1 LLLLLL
7 LLWLR
12 WLCSGFDADTG
23 IVKLRMAGSCVGC
36 PSSTL
41 TLKQGVEQ
49 MLMHYIPEVQGV
61 EEVKDTELEKV
72 SSEALSDLESRL
84 KSAGAS

>member
-1 LLLLLL
+1 VV
-7 LLWLR
+7 W

-72 SSEALSDLESRL
+72 SSEALNDLESRL